1 MKTIIANFK
10 MNPASK
16 KEAGDL
22 FVYYR
27 QKIAA
32 LKNVDFIVAPPFV
45 YLKEAVESG
54 LKTASQDCF
63 YEDTGAYTGEISP
76 LMLKNLGVQ
85 YVILGHS
92 ERRKLGETDEM
103 INKKLQAVV
112 RNGLIPILC
121 VGETKKEKES
131 GIKEEIIKGQLE
143 KDLGLNSKFS
153 ILNSRLIIAYE
164 PVWAIGSGDF
174 CDPREANKIHEFIR
188 NLLNSRFQILNSKI
202 LYGGSVDNKNI
213 ASFLQIKEIDG
224 ALVGGASLKKE
235 EFARILEIA
244 DSM

>member
-1 MKTIIANFK
+1 

>member
-32 LKNVDFIVAPPFV
+32 LKNVDFIVAPPFL